1 MPEVSDEI
9 ILTKPHLILCEGA
22 SDKSFLEHLLKDRG
36 VEGFQL
42 EVPVGGGGVNKYRQ
56 FLNALP
62 LQRGYEELSTI
73 TLVGDNDISHKD
85 PFHRLKQEIRE
96 SKVGY
101 PVPDAPMVR
110 ASGASYPDMVGFL
123 VPWADERGVLET
135 IVLRAFSDEWPDVRA
150 AADQLLAASPA
161 TGWNAD
167 EQAVML
173 VQTMIACT
181 CKSDPKCS
189 LTYIWSRPGFRDLIR
204 HTSFNRI
211 ADFFQGLV

>member
-135 IVLRAFSDEWPDVRA
+135 IVLRAFSDEASVTVRTFNA
-150 AADQLLAASPA
+150 VRPTKLAQEANAVLSVRKVQDCLLKGS
-161 TGWNAD
+161 GKFG
-167 EQAVML
+167 L
-173 VQTMIACT
+173 
-181 CKSDPKCS
+181 
-189 LTYIWSRPGFRDLIR
+189 LR
-204 HTSFNRI
+204 HSEGI
-211 ADFFQGLV
+211 LHE